1 MWYVIGAVL
10 IAVGIG
16 LVIFYKM
23 QGDKLFLLKVT
34 ETSKVSDIVQ
44 EEKDV
49 TDGMG
54 EKGSFAKFTEVKG
67 KAVCQNPLA
76 SELANAKC
84 VYYSMSI
91 TRKWEEEY
99 WDTDSEGHRQ
109 RRTRQG
115 SDTVASNVRHVP
127 FFVKDDTGEIK
138 VNPEGAEFVA
148 EKVYSNFQPGDISG
162 GSISIGSFRLSLSG
176 LNLGSGRRTLGYN
189 YEEIAIPVDSDLY
202 ILGEAADAGGLLQI
216 RKPTEK
222 GKKFMISTKSEEE
235 LQRSIQGGMTAT
247 LIGSIVCAVG
257 GIALIALTI
266 LGVLQNQ

>member
-99 WDTDSEGHRQ
+99 WGRGEPARDRTPLHR
-109 RRTRQG
+109 T
-115 SDTVASNVRHVP
+115 
-127 FFVKDDTGEIK
+127 FVTYR
-138 VNPEGAEFVA
+138 F
-148 EKVYSNFQPGDISG
+148 S
-162 GSISIGSFRLSLSG
+162 
-176 LNLGSGRRTLGYN
+176 
-189 YEEIAIPVDSDLY
+189 
-202 ILGEAADAGGLLQI
+202 
-216 RKPTEK
+216 
-222 GKKFMISTKSEEE
+222 
-235 LQRSIQGGMTAT
+235 
-247 LIGSIVCAVG
+247 
-257 GIALIALTI
+257 
-266 LGVLQNQ
+266 

>member
-1 MWYVIGAVL
+1 
-10 IAVGIG
+10 
-16 LVIFYKM
+16 
-23 QGDKLFLLKVT
+23 
-34 ETSKVSDIVQ
+34 
-44 EEKDV
+44 
-49 TDGMG
+49 
-54 EKGSFAKFTEVKG
+54 
-67 KAVCQNPLA
+67 
-76 SELANAKC
+76 
-84 VYYSMSI
+84 
-91 TRKWEEEY
+91 
-99 WDTDSEGHRQ
+99 
-109 RRTRQG
+109 
-115 SDTVASNVRHVP
+115 
-127 FFVKDDTGEIK
+127 VKDDTGEIK